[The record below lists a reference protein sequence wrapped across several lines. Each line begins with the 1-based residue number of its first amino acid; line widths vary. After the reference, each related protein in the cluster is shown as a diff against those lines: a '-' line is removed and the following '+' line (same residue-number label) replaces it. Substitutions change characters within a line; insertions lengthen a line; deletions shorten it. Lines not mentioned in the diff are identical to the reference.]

1 MVSQF
6 SITISS
12 APFYHEQN
20 YVNALQQQSGSTDAD
35 MTKNDD
41 CEEREMLS
49 SEGDGKKKKSS
60 KSPPLPCS
68 PGYLVKDG
76 ITVELLGQGLWKRFY
91 KLGTEM
97 IITKAGR

>member
-1 MVSQF
+1 
-6 SITISS
+6 
-12 APFYHEQN
+12 
-20 YVNALQQQSGSTDAD
+20 
-35 MTKNDD
+35 
-41 CEEREMLS
+41 MLS

>member
-1 MVSQF
+1 M
-6 SITISS
+6 ISS
-12 APFYHEQN
+12 APFCHEQN
-20 YVNALQQQSGSTDAD
+20 YVCALQHQSGSTDAD

-41 CEEREMLS
+41 CEGREMLS